1 MHIADGVLPL
11 TSLAAGWAGTAVV
24 TGFTLRKAPF
34 EDLSKAAVMTA
45 GFFVASLIHVP
56 LGPTSVHLT
65 LNGLLG
71 IVLGPLAFPAIL
83 VGLILQALL
92 FQHGGLLTVGAN
104 ALMLGLP
111 ALLAALIFQMRKF
124 FPQRHLAALF
134 AFLAGAV
141 AIAFSGVILA
151 LWLASAGRE
160 FWAIARLALVA
171 HLPLMPLEGLV
182 CAGSAVFLEKI
193 KPDVLWRPTSKRARL
208 GPLGLAAL
216 LFCLAIPLPA
226 QAHKLLVSAT
236 PQADGTLTV
245 QAFFPDGAPA
255 QDVPVSLTPPDGSP
269 PLVGKTDAQG
279 NARFAHLK
287 PGAHRLEA
295 GDPLG
300 HRAEKRVV
308 VPGKAGPPAPRAAP
322 QQAPAPSGAAAAA
335 SPATSAP
342 PSTPPSPPGEPI
354 PWTSV
359 LAGLGFIFGI
369 SAFITV
375 LKLRAEVRRHASRH

>member
-24 TGFTLRKAPF
+24 TGLTLRKAPF

-104 ALMLGLP
+104 ALMMGLP
-111 ALLAALIFQMRKF
+111 ALLAALIFQGRKF

-134 AFLAGAV
+134 AFLAGAL
-141 AIAFSGVILA
+141 AIAFSGLILA
-151 LWLASAGRE
+151 LWLATAGRE
-160 FWAIARLALVA
+160 FWAVARLALAA

-193 KPDVLWRPTSKRARL
+193 KPEVLWRPASQRTRL
-208 GPLGLAAL
+208 GLLSLLALVLWLAA
-216 LFCLAIPLPA
+216 PQPA
-226 QAHKLLVSAT
+226 QAHKLLVSAI
-236 PQADGTLTV
+236 PKADGTLAV
-245 QAFFPDGAPA
+245 QVFFPDGAPA
-255 QDVPVSLTPPDGSP
+255 QEVPVTLTPENGSP
-269 PLVGKTDAQG
+269 PLTGKTDTQG
-279 NARFAHLK
+279 NASFAQPK
-287 PGAHRLEA
+287 PGAYRLEA

-300 HRAEKRVV
+300 HRAEKRLVI
-308 VPGKAGPPAPRAAP
+308 PGKAAPPATPAAP
-322 QQAPAPSGAAAAA
+322 QQAPAPSGAAPAP
-335 SPATSAP
+335 SPTTSAP
-342 PSTPPSPPGEPI
+342 PATPPPLPGEPT
-354 PWTSV
+354 PWTSI
-359 LAGLGFIFGI
+359 LAGLGFIFGLA
-369 SAFITV
+369 AFIMV